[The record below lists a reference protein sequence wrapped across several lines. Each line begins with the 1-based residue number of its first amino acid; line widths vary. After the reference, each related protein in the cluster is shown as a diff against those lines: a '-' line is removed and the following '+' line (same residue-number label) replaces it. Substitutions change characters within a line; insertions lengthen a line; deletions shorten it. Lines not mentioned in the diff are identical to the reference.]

1 MLFPRPNSQK
11 SILTQNGISE
21 SRQMESLKRKV
32 DINCDLGESYGRF
45 KVGQDSKIMPH
56 ITSANVACGFH
67 AGDPVT
73 MAHTVKL
80 AKKFGVAVGA
90 HPGYPDLVG
99 FGRREMKLT
108 PEELKSYITYQVGA
122 LQAFAKASGIGL
134 QHVKPHGALYDL
146 VTRDKNISRTI
157 AEAILSVDS
166 NLILLGP
173 PHSMIAKTASRMGL
187 RVALEVF
194 ADRAYNPDGTLVSR
208 SQPGSVIEEPKL
220 VVERGRKMIE
230 DGTVSA
236 INGKTVHFGEVH
248 TICVHG
254 DTPNAVEMAR
264 ILKTN
269 LLAAKIDVKP
279 IGSFL

>member
-1 MLFPRPNSQK
+1 MR
-11 SILTQNGISE
+11 
-21 SRQMESLKRKV
+21 RKI
-32 DINCDLGESYGRF
+32 DMNCDLGESYGHF

-90 HPGYPDLVG
+90 HPGYPDLMG
-99 FGRREMKLT
+99 FGRREMKLNA
-108 PEELKSYITYQVGA
+108 EELKSYIMYQVGA
-122 LQAFAKASGIGL
+122 LQVFARASGTNL
-134 QHVKPHGALYDL
+134 QHVKPHGALY
-146 VTRDKNISRTI
+146 NIATQDRNIAGTI
-157 AEAILSVDS
+157 AEAILSIDS
-166 NLILLGP
+166 KLIVLGP
-173 PHSMIAKTASRMGL
+173 PHSMIAKTAASKGL
-187 RVALEVF
+187 RLALEAF

-220 VVERGRKMIE
+220 VVERARKMIE

-236 INGKTVHFGEVH
+236 INGETVHLGQIH

-254 DTPNAVEMAR
+254 DTANAVEIAR
-264 ILKTN
+264 ILKTR
-269 LLAAKIDVKP
+269 LLAEKIDVKP
-279 IGSFL
+279 VGSFL

>member
-1 MLFPRPNSQK
+1 
-11 SILTQNGISE
+11 
-21 SRQMESLKRKV
+21 MEPLRRKI
-32 DINCDLGESYGRF
+32 DINCDLGESYGHF
-45 KVGQDSKIMPH
+45 QVGQDSKIMPH

-80 AKKFGVAVGA
+80 AKKSGVAVGA
-90 HPGYPDLVG
+90 HPGYPDLMG

-108 PEELKSYITYQVGA
+108 AEELKSYIMYQVGA
-122 LQAFAKASGIGL
+122 LQVFAKASGTNL
-134 QHVKPHGALYDL
+134 QHVKPHGALYNIA
-146 VTRDKNISRTI
+146 TQDKNTAETI
-157 AEAILSVDS
+157 AEAVLSIDS
-166 NLILLGP
+166 KLIVLGP
-173 PHSMIAKTASRMGL
+173 PHSMIAKIASRMGL
-187 RVALEVF
+187 RVALEAF
-194 ADRAYNPDGTLVSR
+194 ADRAYNPDGALVSR
-208 SQPGSVIEEPKL
+208 SQLGSVIEEPKL

-236 INGKTVHFGEVH
+236 INGETVHLGEVH

-264 ILKTN
+264 ILKAS

-279 IGSFL
+279 VGSFLQ

>member
-1 MLFPRPNSQK
+1 MR
-11 SILTQNGISE
+11 
-21 SRQMESLKRKV
+21 RKI
-32 DINCDLGESYGRF
+32 DINCDLGESYGHF

-80 AKKFGVAVGA
+80 ARKFRVAVGA
-90 HPGYPDLVG
+90 HPGYPDLMG
-99 FGRREMKLT
+99 FGRREMQLD
-108 PEELKSYITYQVGA
+108 PEELKNYIMYQVGA
-122 LQAFAKASGIGL
+122 LQAFAKASNISL
-134 QHVKPHGALYDL
+134 QHVKPHGALYDIA
-146 VTRDKNISRTI
+146 TRDKNAAKTI
-157 AEAILSVDS
+157 AGAILSVDS
-166 NLILLGP
+166 KLILLGP
-173 PHSMIAKTASRMGL
+173 PHSMIAKIASRMGL
-187 RVALEVF
+187 RVALEAF

-208 SQPGSVIEEPKL
+208 SQLGSVIEEPKL

-236 INGKTVHFGEVH
+236 INGETVHLGEVH

-264 ILKTN
+264 ILKAS

-279 IGSFL
+279 VGSFL